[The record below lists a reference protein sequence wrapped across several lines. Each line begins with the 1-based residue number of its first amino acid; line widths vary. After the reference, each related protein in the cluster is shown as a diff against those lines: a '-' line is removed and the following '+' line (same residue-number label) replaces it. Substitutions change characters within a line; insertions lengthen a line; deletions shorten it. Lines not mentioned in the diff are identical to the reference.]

1 MIELIKTFF
10 FLFAVIDPIGAIPI
24 FLEATKRFDDTTKKK
39 IAIKASLISAGVFI
53 FFIVVGQII
62 MEFMHITLP
71 AFQIAGGIILFLFAL
86 SMVFGH
92 GKAEDDAYLLKD
104 YNHVT
109 VFPVAMPG
117 IASPGAIMA
126 VVLATDNYTYT
137 VLQQFY
143 TTLVVLAVVI
153 AACLLLLAA
162 RKVQAFIGESGIIV
176 ITKIM
181 GLIIASFAVQ
191 SVLTGVKDYFQL

>member
-1 MIELIKTFF
+1 MELLKTFF

-24 FLEATKRFDDTTKKK
+24 FLEATKQFDDKIKKK
-39 IAIKASLISAGVFI
+39 IAIKASFVAAGVLV
-53 FFIVVGQII
+53 FFVIIGQVI

-71 AFQIAGGIILFLFAL
+71 AFQIAGGIILFIFAL

-92 GKAEDDAYLLKD
+92 GKAEDEKYLLKD

-109 VFPVAMPG
+109 IFPVAMPG

-126 VVLATDNYTYT
+126 VVLATDNYTYSIQ
-137 VLQQFY
+137 QQFF
-143 TTLVVLAVVI
+143 TTLVMLAVLV
-153 AACLLLLAA
+153 ATCFFLLAA
-162 RKVQAFIGESGIIV
+162 RKIQAWIGESGIIV

-191 SVLTGVKDYFQL
+191 SVLTGIKDYFQL

>member
-1 MIELIKTFF
+1 MTELLKTFF

-24 FLEATKRFDDTTKKK
+24 FLEATKQFDDKIKKK
-39 IAIKASLISAGVFI
+39 IAIKSSLIAAGVLV
-53 FFIVVGQII
+53 FFIVIGQVI
-62 MEFMHITLP
+62 MESMHITLP

-86 SMVFGH
+86 TMVFGH
-92 GKAEDDAYLLKD
+92 GKAEDEKYLLKD

-109 VFPVAMPG
+109 IFPVAMPG

-126 VVLATDNYTYT
+126 VVLATDNYTFT
-137 VLQQFY
+137 IKEQFF
-143 TTLVVLAVVI
+143 TTLVVLSVI
-153 AACLLLLAA
+153 VATCLFLLAA
-162 RKVQAFIGESGIIV
+162 RKIQERIGEAGIIV

-191 SVLTGVKDYFQL
+191 SVLTGIKDYFNT